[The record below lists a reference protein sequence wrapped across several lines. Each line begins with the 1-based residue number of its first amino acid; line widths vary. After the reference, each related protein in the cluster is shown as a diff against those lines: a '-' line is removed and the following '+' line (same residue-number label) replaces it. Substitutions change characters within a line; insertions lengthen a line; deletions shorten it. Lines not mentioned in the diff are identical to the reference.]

1 MQFFTQ
7 NTFQSAI
14 ISYLSTNLFT
24 INIMSANYKYRNLK
38 IYTSNEWLFES
49 KKYRQ
54 VFDAN
59 EIKHIYAEL
68 SFFNKKFD
76 EEEWT
81 ARVNLKAFST
91 KNARIELC
99 NIHATRIVKP
109 EDNIVFV
116 REGWGQENVGAY
128 WKEGE
133 YCWEAYIDDEL
144 VSTQYFYVYDV
155 GAVDAMENKY
165 FFVSDASIY
174 EGPDSNLPLNERK
187 YLIDFDYKETRFV
200 WVECEIENLLDK
212 DWMCELTFNFYN
224 DARQLKGS
232 SIRMARIPMG
242 ESYTFETGWGSDVK
256 GSWFED
262 NYTVEIVFMDTLMAV
277 IPFKMGDRFVEGDA
291 VLMTA
296 GSEVFDTF
304 TNSLP
309 APQEAEIDT
318 KSLEELIHEM
328 DGLVGLENIKQEV
341 KDYVQYLNFL
351 TIRKEKG
358 YDDNSGITLHSAFL
372 GNPGTGKT
380 TVARLL
386 GRIFHKMGF
395 LSKGHIHE
403 VDRADL
409 VAEYIGQTAPKVKE
423 AIDAA
428 RGGIL
433 FIDEAYALYRSGEDS
448 KDFGREVIEIIL
460 KEMSD
465 GKGDLAVFVA
475 GYPKEMN
482 IFLDSNPGLKSRFS
496 HYYNFHDYTPQEL
509 EEIALIEFNKNK
521 MNLLPEAKTL
531 LSKKLVD
538 AYRSRTNS
546 FGNARMV
553 ISVVNESKMNMGIRL
568 MKNENVKELPAEK
581 FSEITEDDIREVF
594 EDIKKKKP
602 NIPIDEDLL
611 KESMAELNALTGL
624 GNVKKEVTELIKLV
638 KYFQEE
644 GKDVM
649 NKFPLHSVFTG
660 NPGTG
665 KTTVARILA
674 KIFKSLGIL
683 ERGDLIEVDREKLVG
698 AFVGQTAIKTT
709 EMIDKANGSV
719 LFIDEAYAL
728 TSGHGGD
735 YGNEAVDTLLKR
747 MEDNRGEFIVIV
759 AGYTDKM
766 QMFLESN
773 PGLRSRF
780 DRKFD
785 FEDYS
790 NEELESIFFN
800 MIGTEDLKLDKKAS
814 EFMSEYIKDLV
825 RQKSKYFGNA
835 RAIRKVVE
843 KVVKNQ
849 NLRLAETPVGKRT
862 DAMKRTV
869 ILDDVKTFDATKD
882 DFLESGKGVRIGF

>member
-1 MQFFTQ
+1 
-7 NTFQSAI
+7 
-14 ISYLSTNLFT
+14 
-24 INIMSANYKYRNLK
+24 MSENYKYKSLK
-38 IYTSNEWLFES
+38 VYSSNEWLFES

-54 VFDAN
+54 VFDSN
-59 EIKHIYAEL
+59 EVKHIYAEL
-68 SFFNKKFD
+68 AFFNKRFD
-76 EEEWT
+76 EGEWT
-81 ARVNLKAFST
+81 ARINLKAFST
-91 KNARIELC
+91 KTARIELC
-99 NIHATRIVKP
+99 NIHATRVVKA
-109 EDNIVFV
+109 EDNVVYV
-116 REGWGQENVGAY
+116 REGWGQETPGSY

-144 VSTQYFYVYDV
+144 VATTYFYVYNV
-155 GAVDAMENKY
+155 GVVTPQENKY
-165 FFVSDASIY
+165 FFISDAALY
-174 EGPDSNLPLNERK
+174 EGPDSNLNIDERK
-187 YLIDFDYKETRFV
+187 YIVEFDAKETRFV
-200 WVECEIENLLDK
+200 WVECELENLLDK

-232 SIRMARIPMG
+232 SVRMARIPRG
-242 ESYTFETGWGSDVK
+242 ESYVFETGWGSDAK

-262 NYTVEIVFMDTLMAV
+262 NYTVEAVFMDTLIAV
-277 IPFKMGDRFVEGDA
+277 IPFKMGDKFTEGESN
-291 VLMTA
+291 LITI
-296 GSEVFDTF
+296 GSELF
-304 TNSLP
+304 NNMGLLP
-309 APQEAEIDT
+309 VGVEDELDT
-318 KSLEELIHEM
+318 KSLDELIQEL
-328 DGLVGLENIKQEV
+328 DGLIGLENIKQEV

-351 TIRKEKG
+351 MIRKEKG
-358 YDDNSGITLHSAFL
+358 YEDNSGISLHSAFL

-386 GRIFHKMGF
+386 GKIFHKMGF

-433 FIDEAYALYRSGEDS
+433 FIDEAYALYRSGEDT

-475 GYPKEMN
+475 GYPKEMEV
-482 IFLDSNPGLKSRFS
+482 FLDSNPGLKSRFS
-496 HYYNFHDYTPQEL
+496 HYYYFQDYTPQEL
-509 EEIALIEFNKNK
+509 EEIALLEYNKNK
-521 MNLLPEAKTL
+521 LNLTPPAKSL

-568 MKNENVKELPAEK
+568 MKNENVKELPAPM
-581 FSEITEDDIREVF
+581 FAEITEEDIREVF
-594 EDIKKKKP
+594 EDNKKKKP
-602 NIPIDEDLL
+602 FIPVDEDLL
-611 KESMAELNALTGL
+611 KESMAELNALVGL
-624 GNVKKEVTELIKLV
+624 TNVKQEVVDLVKLV
-638 KYFQEE
+638 RYYQEE

-649 NKFPLHSVFTG
+649 NKFPLHSVFLG

-674 KIFKSLGIL
+674 KIFKAIGII

-698 AFVGQTAIKTT
+698 AFVGQTAIKTN
-709 EMIDKANGSV
+709 EMIDKAKGSV

-735 YGNEAVDTLLKR
+735 YGNEAIDTLLKR
-747 MEDNRGEFIVIV
+747 MEDMRGEFIVIV
-759 AGYTDKM
+759 AGYTDRM
-766 QMFLESN
+766 MSFLESN

-790 NEELESIFFN
+790 AEELNVIFSN
-800 MIGTEDLKLDKKAS
+800 MLATEGLKLDKKAA
-814 EFMSEYIKDLV
+814 EFMEGYMKELV
-825 RQKSKYFGNA
+825 RQKSKYFGNG
-835 RAIRKVVE
+835 RAVRKVAE
-843 KVVKNQ
+843 KVIKNQ
-849 NLRLAETPVGKRT
+849 NLRLAELPADKRT
-862 DAMKRTV
+862 DKIKNTIV
-869 ILDDVKTFDATKD
+869 LEDVKTLDPTKD

>member
-1 MQFFTQ
+1 M
-7 NTFQSAI
+7 
-14 ISYLSTNLFT
+14 ST
-24 INIMSANYKYRNLK
+24 NYKYKSLK

-54 VFDAN
+54 VFDTN
-59 EIKHIYAEL
+59 EVKHIYAEL
-68 SFFNKKFD
+68 AFFNKKFD
-76 EEEWT
+76 EGDWT
-81 ARVNLKAFST
+81 ARINLKAFST

-99 NIHATRIVKP
+99 NIHATRLVKTD
-109 EDNIVFV
+109 DNVVYV
-116 REGWGQENVGAY
+116 REGWGQETVGSY

-155 GAVDAMENKY
+155 GAVSPYDNKY
-165 FFVSDASIY
+165 FFVADSSIY
-174 EGPDSNLPLNERK
+174 EGPDSNLPVNDRR
-187 YLIDFDYKETRFV
+187 YLVEFDAKETRFV
-200 WVECEIENLLDK
+200 WVECELENLLEK

-224 DARQLKGS
+224 GARQLKGS
-232 SIRMARIPMG
+232 SVRMARIPQG
-242 ESYTFETGWGSDVK
+242 ESYIFETGWGSDVK
-256 GSWFED
+256 GSWFDD
-262 NYTVEIVFMDTLMAV
+262 NYTVEIVFMDTLVAV
-277 IPFKMGDRFVEGDA
+277 IPFRMGDKFIEGEA
-291 VLMTA
+291 TLITA
-296 GSEVFDTF
+296 GSEIMQ
-304 TNSLP
+304 NLSSQLPSLVESELD
-309 APQEAEIDT
+309 A
-318 KSLEELIHEM
+318 KSLEELIAEM
-328 DGLVGLENIKQEV
+328 DTLIGLENIKQEV

-351 TIRKEKG
+351 VIRKEKG
-358 YDDNSGITLHSAFL
+358 YDDNGGISLHSAFL

-386 GRIFHKMGF
+386 GKIFHKMGF

-475 GYPKEMN
+475 GYPKEMDT
-482 IFLDSNPGLKSRFS
+482 FLDSNPGLKSRFS

-509 EEIALIEFNKNK
+509 DEIAGLEFNKNK
-521 MNLLPEAKTL
+521 LNLTPNAKAL

-546 FGNARMV
+546 FGNARFV

-581 FSEITEDDIREVF
+581 FSEILEDDIREVF
-594 EDIKKKKP
+594 EDIKRKKP
-602 NIPIDEDLL
+602 NIPIDEELL

-624 GNVKKEVTELIKLV
+624 TNVKKEVTELLKLV
-638 KYFQEE
+638 KYYQEE

-674 KIFKSLGIL
+674 KIFKSLGII

-709 EMIDKANGSV
+709 EMIEKAKGSV

-728 TSGHGGD
+728 TSGHSGD
-735 YGNEAVDTLLKR
+735 YGNEAVDTLLKK

-766 QMFLESN
+766 QQFLESN

-780 DRKFD
+780 DRKFE

-790 NEELESIFFN
+790 AEELESIFFA
-800 MIGTEDLKLDKKAS
+800 MILNEELKLDKASS
-814 EFMSEYIKDLV
+814 EFMKVYIRDLV

-843 KVVKNQ
+843 RVVKNQ
-849 NLRLAETPVGKRT
+849 NLRLAEMPVDKRT
-862 DAMKRTV
+862 DAKKRSV
-869 ILDDVKTFDATKD
+869 IIEDVQDFDATKD

>member
-1 MQFFTQ
+1 
-7 NTFQSAI
+7 
-14 ISYLSTNLFT
+14 
-24 INIMSANYKYRNLK
+24 MSDNYKYKSLK
-38 IYTSNEWLFES
+38 IYTSNEWLYES

-54 VFDAN
+54 VFDSN
-59 EIKHIYAEL
+59 EVRHIYAEL
-68 SFFNKKFD
+68 AFFNKRFD
-76 EEEWT
+76 EGEWT
-81 ARVNLKAFST
+81 ARINLKAFST
-91 KNARIELC
+91 KTARIELC
-99 NIHATRIVKP
+99 NIHATRVVKA

-116 REGWGQENVGAY
+116 REGWGQEMPGSY

-144 VSTQYFYVYDV
+144 VATTYFYVYDIGLV
-155 GAVDAMENKY
+155 TTYENKY
-165 FFVSDASIY
+165 FFISDAALY
-174 EGPDSNLPLNERK
+174 EGPDSNLNIAERK
-187 YLIDFDYKETRFV
+187 YLMEFDYKETRFV

-212 DWMCELTFNFYN
+212 DWMCEMTFNFYN

-232 SIRMARIPMG
+232 SVRMARIPRG
-242 ESYTFETGWGSDVK
+242 ESYLFETGWGSDVK

-262 NYTVEIVFMDTLMAV
+262 NYTVEVVFMDTLIAV
-277 IPFKMGDRFVEGDA
+277 IPFKMGDKYTEGESN
-291 VLMTA
+291 LITI
-296 GSEVFDTF
+296 GSEMFNNMGLIPMNIEEEVDV
-304 TNSLP
+304 
-309 APQEAEIDT
+309 
-318 KSLEELIHEM
+318 KSLDELIKEL
-328 DGLVGLENIKQEV
+328 DSLTGLENIKQEV

-351 TIRKEKG
+351 VIRKEKG
-358 YDDNSGITLHSAFL
+358 YDDNSGISIHSAFL

-386 GRIFHKMGF
+386 GKIFHKLGF

-448 KDFGREVIEIIL
+448 KDFGREVIEILL

-475 GYPKEMN
+475 GYPKEMEV
-482 IFLDSNPGLKSRFS
+482 FLDSNPGLKSRFS
-496 HYYNFHDYTPQEL
+496 HYYYFQDYTPQEL
-509 EEIALIEFNKNK
+509 EEIALLEYNKHK
-521 MNLLPEAKTL
+521 LNLLPEAKAL

-553 ISVVNESKMNMGIRL
+553 ISLVNESKMNMGIRL
-568 MKNENVKELPAEK
+568 MKNENIKELPAEV
-581 FSEITEDDIREVF
+581 FAEITEADIKEVF
-594 EDIKKKKP
+594 EENKKKKP
-602 NIPIDEDLL
+602 HIPVDEELL
-611 KESMAELNALTGL
+611 KDSLAELNALVGL
-624 GNVKKEVTELIKLV
+624 TNVKKEVNELITLV
-638 KYFQEE
+638 RFYLEE
-644 GKDVM
+644 GKAVL
-649 NKFPLHSVFTG
+649 NKFPLQSVFLG

-674 KIFKSLGIL
+674 RIFKAIGII
-683 ERGDLIEVDREKLVG
+683 ERGDLIECDREKLVG

-709 EMIDKANGSV
+709 EMIDKAKGSV
-719 LFIDEAYAL
+719 LFIDEAYSL

-735 YGNEAVDTLLKR
+735 FGNEAIDTLLKR
-747 MEDNRGEFIVIV
+747 MEDQRGEFIVIV
-759 AGYTDKM
+759 AGYTDRM
-766 QMFLESN
+766 MNFLESN

-790 NEELESIFFN
+790 PEELQTIFFN
-800 MIGTEDLKLDKKAS
+800 MLSNEELKLDKKAN
-814 EFMSEYIKDLV
+814 EFMLDYLKQLV
-825 RQKSKYFGNA
+825 RQKSKYFGNG
-835 RAIRKVVE
+835 RAIRKLVE
-843 KVVKNQ
+843 KVIKVQ
-849 NLRLAETPVGKRT
+849 NLRLAEMPAEKRT
-862 DAMKRTV
+862 DKIRAT
-869 ILDDVKTFDATKD
+869 ITIDDVKDFDPTKD

>member
-1 MQFFTQ
+1 M
-7 NTFQSAI
+7 
-14 ISYLSTNLFT
+14 ST
-24 INIMSANYKYRNLK
+24 NYKYRSLK
-38 IYTSNEWLFES
+38 IYSSNEWLFET

-54 VFDAN
+54 VFDSN
-59 EIKHIYAEL
+59 EVKHIYAEL
-68 SFFNKKFD
+68 AFFNKKFD

-99 NIHATRIVKP
+99 NIHATRVVKP
-109 EDNIVFV
+109 EDNVVYV
-116 REGWGQENVGAY
+116 REGWGQEAAGSY

-144 VSTQYFYVYDV
+144 VATSYFYVYDV
-155 GAVDAMENKY
+155 GVVTSMENKY
-165 FFVSDASIY
+165 FFIADASLY
-174 EGPDSNLPLNERK
+174 EGPDSNLNIDERK
-187 YLIDFDYKETRFV
+187 YMVEFDARETRFV
-200 WVECEIENLLDK
+200 WIECELENLLDK

-224 DARQLKGS
+224 DARQLKGN
-232 SIRMARIPMG
+232 SIRMARIPRG
-242 ESYTFETGWGSDVK
+242 ESYIFETGWGSDVK

-262 NYTVEIVFMDTLMAV
+262 NYTVEVVFMDTLIAV
-277 IPFKMGDRFVEGDA
+277 IPFKMGMKFTEGESN
-291 VLMTA
+291 LITI
-296 GSEVFDTF
+296 GSEMF
-304 TNSLP
+304 NSMSPLP
-309 APQEAEIDT
+309 MGIEEEIDT
-318 KSLEELIHEM
+318 KSLDDLIKEM
-328 DGLVGLENIKQEV
+328 DGLIGLENVKQEV

-351 TIRKEKG
+351 MIRKEKG
-358 YDDNSGITLHSAFL
+358 YDDNSGISLHSAFM

-386 GRIFHKMGF
+386 GKIFHKMGL

-423 AIDAA
+423 ALDAA

-475 GYPKEMN
+475 GYPKEMEV
-482 IFLDSNPGLKSRFS
+482 FLDSNPGLKSRFS
-496 HYYNFHDYTPQEL
+496 HYYHFQDYTPQEL
-509 EEIALIEFNKNK
+509 EEIALMEFNKNK
-521 MNLLPEAKTL
+521 LNLLPDAKAL
-531 LSKKLVD
+531 LSKKLID

-553 ISVVNESKMNMGIRL
+553 ISIVNESKMNMGIRL
-568 MKNENVKELPAEK
+568 MKNENVKELPAEV
-581 FSEITEDDIREVF
+581 FSEITEEDIREVF
-594 EDIKKKKP
+594 EDNKKKKP
-602 NIPIDEDLL
+602 YIPVDEELL
-611 KESMAELNALTGL
+611 KESLAELNALVGL
-624 GNVKKEVTELIKLV
+624 TNVKKEVNELIKLV
-638 KYFQEE
+638 RYYQEE

-665 KTTVARILA
+665 KTTVARIIA
-674 KIFKSLGIL
+674 KIFKAIGII

-698 AFVGQTAIKTT
+698 NFVGQTAIKTN
-709 EMIDKANGSV
+709 EMIDKAQGSV
-719 LFIDEAYAL
+719 LFIDEAYSL
-728 TSGHGGD
+728 TAGHGGD
-735 YGNEAVDTLLKR
+735 FGNEAVDTLLKR
-747 MEDNRGEFIVIV
+747 MEDKRGEFIVIV
-759 AGYTDKM
+759 AGYTDRM
-766 QMFLESN
+766 VSFLESN

-790 NEELESIFFN
+790 FEELDTIFNN
-800 MIGTEDLKLDKKAS
+800 MIVAEELKLDKKSS
-814 EFMSEYIKDLV
+814 EFMKDYFKELV
-825 RQKSKYFGNA
+825 RQKSKYFGNG
-835 RAIRKVVE
+835 RAVRKVVE
-843 KVVKNQ
+843 KVIKNQ
-849 NLRLAETPVGKRT
+849 NLRLAELSAEKRT
-862 DAMKRTV
+862 DNMKKMIT
-869 ILDDVKTFDATKD
+869 LDDVKNFDPTKD

>member
-1 MQFFTQ
+1 M
-7 NTFQSAI
+7 
-14 ISYLSTNLFT
+14 STN
-24 INIMSANYKYRNLK
+24 YKFRSLK
-38 IYTSNEWLFES
+38 VYASNEWLFES

-54 VFDAN
+54 VFDTN
-59 EIKHIYAEL
+59 EVKHIYAEL
-68 SFFNKKFD
+68 AFFNKRFD

-99 NIHATRIVKP
+99 NIHATRHVKP
-109 EDNIVFV
+109 EDNIVYV
-116 REGWGQENVGAY
+116 REGWGQENVGVY

-133 YCWEAYIDDEL
+133 YCWEAYLDDEL
-144 VSTQYFYVYDV
+144 VATTYFYVYDV
-155 GAVDAMENKY
+155 GAVTAYENKY
-165 FFVSDASIY
+165 FFIADASIY
-174 EGPDSNLPLNERK
+174 EGPDSNLPINERK
-187 YLIDFDYKETRFV
+187 YLVEFDAKETRFV
-200 WVECEIENLLDK
+200 WAECELENLLDK

-232 SIRMARIPMG
+232 SVRMARIPRG
-242 ESYTFETGWGSDVK
+242 ESYIFETGWGSDVK

-262 NYTVEIVFMDTLMAV
+262 NYTVEIVFMDTLVAV
-277 IPFKMGDRFVEGDA
+277 IPFRMGDKFTEGEANLITIGNEMFANMSPLPA
-291 VLMTA
+291 VLENETD
-296 GSEVFDTF
+296 S
-304 TNSLP
+304 
-309 APQEAEIDT
+309 
-318 KSLEELIHEM
+318 KSLDELIGEL
-328 DGLVGLENIKQEV
+328 DGLIGLENIKQEV

-351 TIRKEKG
+351 MIRKEKG
-358 YDDNSGITLHSAFL
+358 YEDNSGISLHSAFL

-433 FIDEAYALYRSGEDS
+433 FIDEAYSLYRSGEDS
-448 KDFGREVIEIIL
+448 KDFGREVIEIVL

-465 GKGDLAVFVA
+465 GRGDLAVFVA
-475 GYPKEMN
+475 GYPKEME

-496 HYYNFHDYTPQEL
+496 HYYHFHDYTPQEL
-509 EEIALIEFNKNK
+509 EEIALLEFNKNK
-521 MNLLPEAKTL
+521 LNLMPTAKTL

-546 FGNARMV
+546 FGNARFV
-553 ISVVNESKMNMGIRL
+553 ISIVNESKMNMGIRL
-568 MKNENVKELPAEK
+568 MKNENVKELPAEM

-611 KESMAELNALTGL
+611 KESINELNSLTGL
-624 GNVKKEVTELIKLV
+624 TNVKKEINELIKLV
-638 KYFQEE
+638 KYYQEE

-665 KTTVARILA
+665 KTTVARIVA
-674 KIFKSLGIL
+674 KIFKALGII

-709 EMIDKANGSV
+709 EMIDKAKGSV

-766 QMFLESN
+766 QQFLESN

-785 FEDYS
+785 FEDYTS
-790 NEELESIFFN
+790 DELYSIFQY
-800 MIGTEDLKLDKKAS
+800 MIDKEDLKLDKKAT
-814 EFMSEYIKDLV
+814 EFMKDYIKELV

-835 RAIRKVVE
+835 RAVRKVVE
-843 KVVKNQ
+843 RVIKNQ
-849 NLRLAETPVGKRT
+849 NLRLAELPVDKRT
-862 DAMKRTV
+862 PAMKRTV
-869 ILDDVKTFDATKD
+869 TLEDVKNFDPTKD

>member
-1 MQFFTQ
+1 M
-7 NTFQSAI
+7 
-14 ISYLSTNLFT
+14 ST
-24 INIMSANYKYRNLK
+24 NYKYRSLK
-38 IYTSNEWLFES
+38 VYSSNEWLFET

-54 VFDAN
+54 VFDSN
-59 EIKHIYAEL
+59 EVKHVYAEL
-68 SFFNKKFD
+68 AFFNKRFD
-76 EEEWT
+76 EGEWT
-81 ARVNLKAFST
+81 ARINLKAFST
-91 KNARIELC
+91 KTARVELC

-109 EDNIVFV
+109 EDNIVYV
-116 REGWGQENVGAY
+116 REGWGQEASGSY

-144 VSTQYFYVYDV
+144 VATTYFYLYDV
-155 GAVDAMENKY
+155 GVVTPYENKY
-165 FFVSDASIY
+165 FFIADACLY
-174 EGPDSNLPLNERK
+174 EGPDSNLNIDERK
-187 YLIDFDYKETRFV
+187 YLVEFDAKETRFV
-200 WVECEIENLLDK
+200 WVETEIENMLEK

-224 DARQLKGS
+224 DARQLKGN
-232 SIRMARIPMG
+232 SIRMARIPKG
-242 ESYTFETGWGSDVK
+242 ESYMFETGWGSDVK

-262 NYTVEIVFMDTLMAV
+262 NYTVEVVFMDTLIAV
-277 IPFKMGDRFVEGDA
+277 IPFKMGQKNMEGESN
-291 VLMTA
+291 LMTI
-296 GSEVFDTF
+296 GSEMFNNMT
-304 TNSLP
+304 SLP
-309 APQEAEIDT
+309 MGMEEEVDT
-318 KSLEELIHEM
+318 KSLDELIKEM
-328 DGLVGLENIKQEV
+328 DGLTGLENVKQEV

-351 TIRKEKG
+351 MLRKEKG
-358 YDDNSGITLHSAFL
+358 YEDTTGLSLHSAFL

-386 GRIFHKMGF
+386 GKIFHKMGL

-465 GKGDLAVFVA
+465 GRGDIAIFVA
-475 GYPKEMN
+475 GYPKEMEV
-482 IFLDSNPGLKSRFS
+482 FLDSNPGLKSRFS
-496 HYYNFHDYTPQEL
+496 HYYNFNDYTPQEL
-509 EEIALIEFNKNK
+509 EEIASSEFNKNK
-521 MNLLPEAKTL
+521 LNLLPEAKAL

-553 ISVVNESKMNMGIRL
+553 ISIVNEAKMNMGIRL
-568 MKNENVKELPAEK
+568 MKNENVKDLPAEL
-581 FSEITEDDIREVF
+581 FSEITEADIKEVF
-594 EDIKKKKP
+594 EDNKKKKP
-602 NIPIDEDLL
+602 HIPVDEDLL
-611 KESMAELNALTGL
+611 KESLAELNALVGL
-624 GNVKKEVTELIKLV
+624 TNVKKEVNELIKLV
-638 KYFQEE
+638 RFYQEE

-674 KIFKSLGIL
+674 KIFKAVGII
-683 ERGDLIEVDREKLVG
+683 ERGDLIECDREKLVG
-698 AFVGQTAIKTT
+698 AFVGQTAIKTN
-709 EMIDKANGSV
+709 EMIDKAQGSV
-719 LFIDEAYAL
+719 LFIDEAYSL

-735 YGNEAVDTLLKR
+735 FGNEAIDTLLKR
-747 MEDNRGEFIVIV
+747 MEDKRGEFIVIV
-759 AGYTDKM
+759 AGYTDRM
-766 QMFLESN
+766 VSFLESN

-785 FEDYS
+785 FEDY
-790 NEELESIFFN
+790 NAEELETIFIN
-800 MIGTEDLKLDKKAS
+800 MITQEGMTMDKKSA
-814 EFMSEYIKDLV
+814 EFMTDYLKRLV
-825 RQKSKYFGNA
+825 RQKSKYFGNG

-843 KVVKNQ
+843 KTIKSQ
-849 NLRLAETPVGKRT
+849 NLRLAELPIDKRT
-862 DAMKRTV
+862 DKLKKT
-869 ILDDVKTFDATKD
+869 ITLDDVKNFDPTKD